1 MRKVVAYE
9 LMSVD
14 GVAESPETFVLAW
27 DDVMAENLFRVIGT
41 QDDVVLGRSQ
51 HDEWAAYWPTATSDP
66 EFAAFING
74 VPKHVATSSPLTI
87 PWDATSTIDGPVED
101 FVAELKHGTGGDIGV
116 HGSITLLHSLLRAGL
131 VDELELVI
139 SPVVVGTGRR
149 LFERGEG
156 IHRLELTRSVA
167 SPSGALL
174 VGYRAQ
180 ND

>member
-9 LMSVD
+9 MMSLD
-14 GVAESPETFVLAW
+14 GVVESPDRFVLAW
-27 DDVMAENLFRVIGT
+27 DDAMAENLFRVIGT

-51 HDEWAAYWPTATSDP
+51 HDEWAAYWPTATSDL

-87 PWDATSTIDGPVED
+87 PWDATSTIDGSIDD
-101 FVAELKHGTGGDIGV
+101 FVADLKAGTGGDIGV
-116 HGSITLLHSLLRAGL
+116 HGSITLVHSLLRAGL

-139 SPVVVGTGRR
+139 TPVVAGAGRR
-149 LFERGEG
+149 LFEHGDGVQRF
-156 IHRLELTRSVA
+156 ELTRSVT

-174 VGYRAQ
+174 VGYRVRK
-180 ND
+180 D

>member
-14 GVAESPETFVLAW
+14 GVVESPDRFVLAW

-51 HDEWAAYWPTATSDP
+51 HDEWAAYWPTATSDL

-87 PWDATSTIDGPVED
+87 PWDATSTIDGSVED
-101 FVAELKHGTGGDIGV
+101 FVADLKQGTGGDIGV
-116 HGSITLLHSLLRAGL
+116 HGSVTLLHSLLRARL
-131 VDELELVI
+131 VDELELVV
-139 SPVVVGTGRR
+139 SPVVAGAGRR
-149 LFERGEG
+149 LFEDGDG
-156 IHRLELTRSVA
+156 IQRLEFTRSVT
-167 SPSGALL
+167 SPTGALL
-174 VGYRAQ
+174 VGYRVHH
-180 ND
+180 D